1 MFQRGQ
7 RVDGRHLQL
16 IAAAAVCRP
25 GRVGFIIPAKQLRR
39 AVDRNLLR
47 RVLREAVHGRRPDAE
62 RFDII
67 LRLSRACARRGLREL
82 AREAGELIDA
92 LVKPEIR

>member
-1 MFQRGQ
+1 
-7 RVDGRHLQL
+7 L
-16 IAAAAVCRP
+16 IVATAVCRP
-25 GRVGFIIPAKQLRR
+25 GRVGFVIPRKQLRR

-47 RVLREAVHGRRPDAE
+47 RVLREAVLGRRPEVE

-82 AREAGELIDA
+82 AQEAKELMDA
-92 LVKPEIR
+92 LVKSEIR